1 MTPSEAADK
10 FFDDR
15 AVPAGSVSSVLA
27 WCMVAVALLMG
38 MVYGSEWAAKGFPY
52 KPDMTAA
59 RRGEPESRVSPRSSP
74 AALQRLYDKT
84 RVPLQSWKE

>member
-27 WCMVAVALLMG
+27 WCMVAVALG
-38 MVYGSEWAAKGFPY
+38 PEGKAKGKIGCWLTLAEWEKTNAWHRINVKTVKVDGKKIKSDTFY
-52 KPDMTAA
+52 
-59 RRGEPESRVSPRSSP
+59 
-74 AALQRLYDKT
+74 RLKGGKFVEAYD
-84 RVPLQSWKE
+84 